1 MTLGQKIQRL
11 RKEKRLTQEQLAE
24 RLHISRQAVSRWELD
39 EVLPDTQNL
48 LPLKEALGVSLD
60 ILLDPAQELEP
71 SPASFSQPFAGQ
83 WKKSRWRWLWSLP
96 AVLTALY
103 YLVVLT
109 GVLVRYGALARRL
122 RSAAAGL
129 LGILS
134 VGVSHRLGRLGLDA
148 ADPVSQTETGAAIKK
163 LPREIPREFF
173 IDPVWRAAP
182 TPGLETAGRPGQLS
196 PAPPDGTGAF
206 PKAPRPGW

>member
-24 RLHISRQAVSRWELD
+24 RLHVSRQAVSRWELD

-96 AVLTALY
+96 AILTALY

-109 GVLVRYGALARRL
+109 
-122 RSAAAGL
+122 
-129 LGILS
+129 
-134 VGVSHRLGRLGLDA
+134 VSWFAMGRLPA
-148 ADPVSQTETGAAIKK
+148 ASGPLLLAC
-163 LPREIPREFF
+163 L
-173 IDPVWRAAP
+173 
-182 TPGLETAGRPGQLS
+182 
-196 PAPPDGTGAF
+196 AF
-206 PKAPRPGW
+206 CLWV